1 MAWYFTGRRR
11 TARRKMAFHRNAM
24 TSSLHRLRT
33 AWLLALIATVLNAAA
48 PVLAYAEGQLFDF
61 HTGGTHAAMH
71 PAGHLHGHGGA
82 APKHGPTTPHCPYC
96 LDFAAGA
103 ALAPPRPLVA
113 TPPRLDAPLL
123 AHAIVVA
130 LARPSLRLAFSRA
143 PPAAVSV

>member
-1 MAWYFTGRRR
+1 
-11 TARRKMAFHRNAM
+11 MAFHRNAM

-96 LDFAAGA
+96 LDFAAGVNY
-103 ALAPPRPLVA
+103 RPH
-113 TPPRLDAPLL
+113 PRLVFKLQY
-123 AHAIVVA
+123 
-130 LARPSLRLAFSRA
+130 SRA
-143 PPAAVSV
+143 EFPEGTDEARRAESVNSIEAQATWVY